1 MVWWWNGIY
10 KWIIVYHD
18 HGKRS
23 QHGKNT
29 CSSFQWDSVGFW
41 IMKTKQLL
49 TNAYKYNL
57 ILFLLCEA
65 KWSNIELSSVHGWS
79 WSLLE
84 LVKTKTVCCKW
95 TCDNYC
101 FCLQTCM
108 SSSLLVNCAHSAWL
122 KIFPASMLQHFLPL
136 LNSCLSV
143 LAFLQ
148 CFLAGSLFLRYWRH
162 SRAVWTC
169 LPVIMAILLSARV
182 VETDMSKPSM
192 LFGKIIGK

>member
-1 MVWWWNGIY
+1 
-10 KWIIVYHD
+10 
-18 HGKRS
+18 
-23 QHGKNT
+23 
-29 CSSFQWDSVGFW
+29 
-41 IMKTKQLL
+41 MKTKQLL
-49 TNAYKYNL
+49 TNTYKYNQPQKL

-65 KWSNIELSSVHGWS
+65 MWSNIELSSVHGWS
-79 WSLLE
+79 WWLLE

-95 TCDNYC
+95 ACDNYC

-108 SSSLLVNCAHSAWL
+108 SSSLLVIQLGL
-122 KIFPASMLQHFLPL
+122 KSFQLPRFSIFSPL

-169 LPVIMAILLSARV
+169 LSVIMAILLSARA

-192 LFGKIIGK
+192 LFGKYNWEIKHIIRS